1 MTIKNFKTII
11 ITANTAAGGRSNPG
25 TTFSIPIFLQ
35 FIPTHFILKLFSYS
49 LVSAGDTNNNILLL
63 KTSLLN
69 NEPILSMLRIGG
81 VTFKDL
87 GNIQLDTKFKMNPS
101 VISGNYDFTLCDT
114 SGNLADEFQSMQF
127 ALTIEFVEEI

>member
-11 ITANTAAGGRSNPG
+11 ISKFTQAVYHGDPG

-35 FIPTHFILKLFSYS
+35 FVPTYFILRLASYS
-49 LVSAGDTNNNILLL
+49 IISNLQGNTTILLL

-69 NEPILSMLRIGG
+69 NEAIFSLTRTGLLDS
-81 VTFKDL
+81 

-101 VISGNYDFTLCDT
+101 VISGNYDFTLCDIFG
-114 SGNLADEFQSMQF
+114 SSVDNFGSMQI
-127 ALTIEFVEEI
+127 ALTMEFVEEI